1 LIITNAHTIKLSSP
15 DCQTLLF
22 CIEQT
27 HLLIYI
33 SPEQLCTNLGIAAC
47 TDMVLMSCTSMCLQ
61 EQFNRQIVLAQ
72 PELLKRSLDGPT
84 SKTLSASLSASSGSV
99 SPKQQQNNVSAEL
112 PNDIV

>member
-1 LIITNAHTIKLSSP
+1 LTTTTAHTINLSSQ

-33 SPEQLCTNLGIAAC
+33 SLEQLCTNFGIAAC
-47 TDMVLMSCTSMCLQ
+47 TDMMCLQ
-61 EQFNRQIVLAQ
+61 ERFNRQIVLAQ
-72 PELLKRSLDGPT
+72 PQLLKRSLDGPT
-84 SKTLSASLSASSGSV
+84 SKTLSASLSASSA
-99 SPKQQQNNVSAEL
+99 SPKHQHNDVPAEL